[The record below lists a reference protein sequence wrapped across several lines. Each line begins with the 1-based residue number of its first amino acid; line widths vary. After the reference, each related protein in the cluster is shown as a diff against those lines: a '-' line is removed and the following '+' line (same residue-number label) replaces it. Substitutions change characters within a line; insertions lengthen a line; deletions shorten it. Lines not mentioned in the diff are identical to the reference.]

1 MANKPSNVA
10 DVLAEVFKRGG
21 MRRGVKRA
29 EAVLLWPQVVGAN
42 VAKFTTARSVQDGT
56 LFVEVPD
63 SETAMHLSFQRQK
76 FLNVYK
82 AKFGVKDVKEVRF
95 RVGRR
100 STPDAPEPK
109 LAEAPADPKALAALA
124 RRLSELDLP
133 DDLSRPTMQ
142 AAKAMLAY
150 RSRRLAE
157 GWTPCDICETL
168 IGSGTLCTVCERY
181 ALSGLIRSASHQ
193 LAVDPRQAT
202 PMLSDDERKVAAYLA
217 RAYLKEKLQELLPQV
232 LADPTFK
239 PHLESAARCYLAHLL
254 EKPLTDVSEEDL
266 DRLDS
271 RVARALGRWR

>member
-1 MANKPSNVA
+1 MSNKPSNVA

-21 MRRGVKRA
+21 MKRGVKRA
-29 EAVLLWPQVVGAN
+29 EAVLLWPQVVGPS

-76 FLNVYK
+76 FLNVYR
-82 AKFGVKDVKEVRF
+82 AKFGVKDVREVRF
-95 RVGRR
+95 RVGRQAA
-100 STPDAPEPK
+100 PDEPK
-109 LAEAPADPKALAALA
+109 PKPAQTPVDPKALATLA
-124 RRLSELDLP
+124 RQLGELDLP
-133 DDLSRPTMQ
+133 EDLSRPTMR

-157 GWTPCDICETL
+157 GWTPCLICDTL
-168 IGSGTLCTVCERY
+168 IQSGKLCTTCERY
-181 ALSGLIRSASHQ
+181 SQSRLIRDSSRQ
-193 LAVDPRQAT
+193 LAVDPTHAT
-202 PMLSDDERKVAAYLA
+202 PMLSDDERKVAVHLA
-217 RAYLKEKLQELLPQV
+217 GSYLKDKLQELLPQV

-239 PHLESAARCYLAHLL
+239 PHLESAARCHLAHFLN
-254 EKPLTDVSEEDL
+254 KPLADVSETDF